1 MPSFRVY
8 LRADHD
14 YPDNR
19 KTCRPR
25 DGRRTLVLGAVH
37 DTDSLPVVGFTG
49 GSCDDRPS
57 TPGVLAASSGIALI
71 GIDIMEI
78 EIATIGGYEEV
89 GRQMTAIRAGEDI
102 VIFDMGLNLSKVLIH
117 DDLRTEQM
125 HSLDLIDMGAIPDD
139 RIMSDLEGTV
149 RAIVPT
155 HGHLDHI
162 GAIGKLA
169 HRYDAPIV
177 AAPFTLELVRDE
189 IADEDKFD
197 VQNDLIEMEAGGTMT
212 IGDSD
217 ELELE
222 FVNVT
227 HSIIDA
233 INPVLHTPEGAIV
246 YGLDKRMDHTPVIG
260 DPIDMKRFREIGRE
274 GEGVLCYIEDCT
286 NANKKGRTPSES
298 VARRHLQD
306 VMHSIEDYD
315 GGIVATTFS
324 SHIARVK
331 SLVEFAEEIGREPV
345 LLGRSME
352 KYSGTADRIGAV
364 DFPDDMGMFGH
375 RQSIDSTMKRIMN
388 DGKDKYLPVVTGH
401 QGEKRA
407 MLTRMGRGETPYKFD
422 DGDKVIFSA
431 TVIPEPTNE
440 GQRYQS
446 ENLLGMQGARI
457 YRDVHVS
464 GHLSREGHYE
474 MLQALQPQNVI
485 PSHQDMAGFSGY
497 VEMAGRQGYKLG
509 RDLHVTSNGNII
521 QLV

>member
-1 MPSFRVY
+1 
-8 LRADHD
+8 
-14 YPDNR
+14 
-19 KTCRPR
+19 
-25 DGRRTLVLGAVH
+25 
-37 DTDSLPVVGFTG
+37 
-49 GSCDDRPS
+49 
-57 TPGVLAASSGIALI
+57 
-71 GIDIMEI
+71 MEI

-89 GRQMTAIRAGEDI
+89 GRQMTAVRAGDDI

-117 DDLRTEQM
+117 DDLRTEKM

-139 RIMSDLEGTV
+139 RIMSEIEGTV
-149 RAIVPT
+149 QAIVPT

-177 AAPFTLELVRDE
+177 ASPFTRELVEQTLSDE
-189 IADEDKFD
+189 EKFD
-197 VQNDLIEMEAGGTMT
+197 TENDLVTMDAGESMA

-217 ELELE
+217 QLELE

-233 INPVLHTPEGAIV
+233 INPVLHTPEGAVV

-298 VARRHLQD
+298 VARNHLQD
-306 VMHSIEDYD
+306 VLHSMEDYD

-331 SLVEFAEEIGREPV
+331 SLVEFAKDIGRKPV

-352 KYSGTADRIGAV
+352 KYSGTADRLGAV
-364 DFPDDMGMFGH
+364 DFPDDLGMFGH
-375 RQSIDSTMKRIMN
+375 RNGIQSAFQRIMN
-388 DGKDKYLPVVTGH
+388 EGKENYLPVVTGH
-401 QGEKRA
+401 QGEPRA
-407 MLTRMGRGETPYKFD
+407 MLTRMGRGDTPYEID

-431 TVIPEPTNE
+431 TIIPEPTNE

-446 ENLLGMQGARI
+446 ENLLRMQGARI
-457 YRDVHVS
+457 YDDVHVS
-464 GHLSREGHYE
+464 GHLSTEGHYE
-474 MLQALQPQNVI
+474 MLQALQPQHVI
-485 PSHQDMAGFSGY
+485 PAHQNMSGFSGY
-497 VEMAGRQGYKLG
+497 VELAGNQGYKLG
-509 RDLHVTSNGNII
+509 RDLHVTTNGNVI